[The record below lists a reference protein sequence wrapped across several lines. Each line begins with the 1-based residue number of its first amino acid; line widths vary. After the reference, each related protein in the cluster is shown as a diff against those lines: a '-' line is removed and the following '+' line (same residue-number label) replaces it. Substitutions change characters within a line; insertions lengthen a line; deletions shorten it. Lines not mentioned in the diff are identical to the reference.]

1 MLEQAPQDGH
11 NSLKRMDFWTIMVRM
26 THIHFLCS
34 VVASVVLAGTWL
46 ATPAHAEDSMRCGS
60 RLVSTGDGKDKVR
73 TLCGEPSD
81 VTFQGVIRRAPRHE
95 YGYGISRY
103 EYYGPGVV
111 EMPVQSTFG
120 SDALLPSAQSFGSMS
135 PERSSIVMTYAPPP

>member
-1 MLEQAPQDGH
+1 M
-11 NSLKRMDFWTIMVRM
+11 
-26 THIHFLCS
+26 
-34 VVASVVLAGTWL
+34 ASVVLAGTWL
-46 ATPAHAEDSMRCGS
+46 ATPALADDSMRWGS

-73 TLCGEPSD
+73 TLCGEPSA

-111 EMPVQSTFG
+111 EMPVEIWTYNQG
-120 SDALLPSAQSFGSMS
+120 SSKLLRKLRFVGDELDQITTDG
-135 PERSSIVMTYAPPP
+135 YGY

>member
-1 MLEQAPQDGH
+1 MLEQAPLDGH

-46 ATPAHAEDSMRCGS
+46 ATPARAEDSMRCGS

-111 EMPVQSTFG
+111 EMPVEIWTYNQG
-120 SDALLPSAQSFGSMS
+120 SSKLLRKLRFVGDELDQITTDG
-135 PERSSIVMTYAPPP
+135 YGY

>member
-1 MLEQAPQDGH
+1 
-11 NSLKRMDFWTIMVRM
+11 MDFSTIMAGM
-26 THIHFLCS
+26 THIYLLRT
-34 VVASVVLAGTWL
+34 VAVSLVLAGTCL
-46 ATPAHAEDSMRCGS
+46 AVPAHAEDSMRCGS

-81 VTFQGVIRRAPRHE
+81 ITFQGVIRRAPRYE

-111 EMPVQSTFG
+111 EMPVEIWTYNQG
-120 SDALLPSAQSFGSMS
+120 SSKLLRKLRFVGDELDQITTDG
-135 PERSSIVMTYAPPP
+135 YGY